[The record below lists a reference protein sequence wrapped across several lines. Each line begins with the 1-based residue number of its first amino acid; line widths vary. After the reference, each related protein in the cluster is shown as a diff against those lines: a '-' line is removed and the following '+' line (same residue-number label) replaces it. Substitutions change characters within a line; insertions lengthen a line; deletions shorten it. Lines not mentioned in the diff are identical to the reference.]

1 MRGVVT
7 VFATDADLSV
17 KVPFIVK
24 ALFFFITALPYIAL
38 VVSLLCMI
46 VRKWAAAAGIAI
58 FGFSFAATYM
68 GMDYFTT
75 ILLLVYSVPVCII
88 SVLFSLRNKRLEPQQ
103 EETSESV
110 VKENNNSYKLE
121 DKNDDWDFL

>member
-1 MRGVVT
+1 MNGIIT
-7 VFATDADLSV
+7 VLATDADLSV
-17 KVPFIVK
+17 KVPFIVN

-38 VVSLLCMI
+38 VVSLLCLI

-58 FGFSFAATYM
+58 FGFSFAAAYM

-88 SVLFSLRNKRLEPQQ
+88 SVLFSLRKKRLEPQQ
-103 EETSESV
+103 EESSESV
-110 VKENNNSYKLE
+110 IEENDNSYKLE
-121 DKNDDWDFL
+121 DKSDDWDFL

>member
-58 FGFSFAATYM
+58 FGFSFAAAYM

-75 ILLLVYSVPVCII
+75 ILLLVYSAPVCGIAI
-88 SVLFSLRNKRLEPQQ
+88 FVSIKKKRLSPEQ

-110 VKENNNSYKLE
+110 IEENDNSYKLE
-121 DKNDDWDFL
+121 DKKDDWDFL

>member
-1 MRGVVT
+1 MRGILT
-7 VFATDADLSV
+7 VLATDADLSV

-58 FGFSFAATYM
+58 FGFSFAAVYM
-68 GMDYFTT
+68 GMDYFIT

-88 SVLFSLRNKRLEPQQ
+88 SVLFSLRKKRLEPEQ

-110 VKENNNSYKLE
+110 IKGIDDSYKIE
-121 DKNDDWDFL
+121 DKKDDWDFL

>member
-1 MRGVVT
+1 MRGVAT

-17 KVPFIVK
+17 DVPFIVK
-24 ALFFFITALPYIAL
+24 ALFSFITALPYIAL

-46 VRKWAAAAGIAI
+46 VKKWAVAAGIAI
-58 FGFSFAATYM
+58 FGFSFAAAYM

-88 SVLFSLRNKRLEPQQ
+88 SVLFSLRKKRLEPQQ
-103 EETSESV
+103 EESSDSAVEQID
-110 VKENNNSYKLE
+110 NSDKTE
-121 DKNDDWDFL
+121 DKDDDWDFL

>member
-88 SVLFSLRNKRLEPQQ
+88 SVLFSLRKKRLEPQQ

-110 VKENNNSYKLE
+110 IKGIDDSYKTE
-121 DKNDDWDFL
+121 DKKDDWDFL

>member
-1 MRGVVT
+1 MKGILT
-7 VFATDADLSV
+7 VLATDADLSV

-58 FGFSFAATYM
+58 FGFSFAAVYM
-68 GMDYFTT
+68 GMDYFIT

-88 SVLFSLRNKRLEPQQ
+88 SVLFSLRKKRLEPEQ

-110 VKENNNSYKLE
+110 IKGIDDSYKIE
-121 DKNDDWDFL
+121 DKKDDWDFL